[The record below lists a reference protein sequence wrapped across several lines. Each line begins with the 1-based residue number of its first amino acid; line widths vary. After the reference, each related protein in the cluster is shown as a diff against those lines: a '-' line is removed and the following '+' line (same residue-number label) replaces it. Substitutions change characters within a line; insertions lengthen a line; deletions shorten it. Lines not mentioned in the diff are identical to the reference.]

1 MRLKSTLNLLCLF
14 VAIVAF
20 SQINNQLPSERK
32 IMKHPVTGQELIFLT
47 TKFTENLSDTLSM
60 DSRWAADGQ

>member
-20 SQINNQLPSERK
+20 SQIDNQLPSERK

-47 TKFTENLSDTLSM
+47 TKFTG
-60 DSRWAADGQ
+60 DSKTYPTHSQWTADGQ